1 MNIEQAIQT
10 LWDAGEAYLISFEK
24 SANTLIEKG
33 ELSQDEI
40 NNARENIELLKET
53 LKFVNKEVLSKYDC
67 CNCRCKNFCPFD
79 CLLSADICDKFEFNV

>member
-1 MNIEQAIQT
+1 MNIEQAIQV

-24 SANTLIEKG
+24 SANTLIE
-33 ELSQDEI
+33 
-40 NNARENIELLKET
+40 RENIELLKET

-67 CNCRCKNFCPFD
+67 CNCRYKNLCPFD